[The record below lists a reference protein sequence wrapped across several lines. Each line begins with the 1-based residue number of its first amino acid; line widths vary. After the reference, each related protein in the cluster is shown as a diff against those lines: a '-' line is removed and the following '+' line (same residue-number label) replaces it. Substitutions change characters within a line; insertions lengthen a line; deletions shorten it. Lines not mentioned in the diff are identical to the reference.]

1 MTDKCRSWFC
11 VWNNPQ
17 ECYPNLEPNE
27 IAETVLETWTNEHPT
42 RTGAVA
48 YCISESGLIHLHMVL
63 EDSNQARFSTLKKL
77 YPQAHLEPT
86 KGTKE
91 QAEDYI
97 NKRGKF
103 VEKGEQVL
111 YIAKFGEIK
120 GSQGQR
126 RDLEIIQDYIEQG
139 LTPSEIMA
147 KNISYRRYEK
157 VLKDAYFDKRYR
169 ETPFL
174 RDINTVW
181 HVGESASG
189 KTYSVME
196 LIKQYG
202 EKNIYFVSD
211 YDNGGLD
218 KYNGE
223 PYLFLDEF
231 RGQIKYSV
239 LLGMLQ
245 GYKQQFHARYTNVIG
260 LWNEVHIS
268 TVLPPEKV
276 YQNMVSENQNI
287 DTLTQLFRRI
297 NKIIYHWKDEQ
308 GYHTFEM
315 PMSEYINY
323 EDLKNRALGVYD
335 FREATHEEQLVFEE
349 L

>member
-1 MTDKCRSWFC
+1 MTEKSRSWFC

-17 ECYPNLEPNE
+17 EVYPNLEPNQ
-27 IAETVLETWTNEHPT
+27 IAEGVLELWTNGHPT

-63 EDSNQARFSTLKKL
+63 EDSNQARFSALKKL
-77 YPQAHLEPT
+77 FPKAHLEAT

-103 VEKGEQVL
+103 VEKGEQVV
-111 YIAKFGEIK
+111 YVAKYGEIK
-120 GSQGQR
+120 GAQGQR
-126 RDLEIIQDYIEQG
+126 KDLEIIQDLIEQG
-139 LTPSEIMA
+139 YTPNQIMNL
-147 KNISYRRYEK
+147 NISYRRYEK
-157 VLKDAYFDKRYR
+157 LIKDAYFEKRKS

-174 RDINTVW
+174 REVLTTW
-181 HVGESASG
+181 HVGEAGTG
-189 KTYSVME
+189 KTYSIMK
-196 LIKQYG
+196 LIEQYG
-202 EKNIYFVSD
+202 EDYVYLVTD

-223 PYLFLDEF
+223 PVLFLDEF
-231 RGQIKYSV
+231 RGQIKYST
-239 LLGMLQ
+239 LLSMLQ
-245 GYKQQFHARYTNVIG
+245 GYKQQFHARYTNIIG

-276 YQNMVSENQNI
+276 YQNMVQENQSI
-287 DTLTQLFRRI
+287 DTLAQLYRRI
-297 NKIIYHWKDEQ
+297 DYVMYHWKDDT
-308 GYHTFEM
+308 GYHSFKL

-323 EDLKNRALGVYD
+323 EDLINRALGKYD
-335 FREATHEEQLVFEE
+335 FHPATYEQQQLFK
-349 L
+349 

>member
-17 ECYPNLEPNE
+17 EHYPDLEPNE
-27 IAETVLETWTNEHPT
+27 IAEKVLETWTNEHPT

-77 YPQAHLEPT
+77 YPQAHLEST

-91 QAEDYI
+91 QAENYI

-103 VEKGEQVL
+103 SEKGEQII

-126 RDLEIIQDYIEQG
+126 KDLEIIQDYIEQG
-139 LTPSEIMA
+139 LTPSQIMCN
-147 KNISYRRYEK
+147 NISYRKYDK
-157 VLKDAYFDKRYR
+157 LIKDAYFDKRYR

-174 RDINTVW
+174 RDINTIW
-181 HVGESASG
+181 HVGASASG
-189 KTYSVME
+189 KTYSVMK
-196 LIKQYG
+196 LIEQYG
-202 EKNIYFVSD
+202 EENIYFVSD
-211 YDNGGLD
+211 YDNGNLD

-245 GYKQQFHARYTNVIG
+245 GYKQQFHARYTNIIG

-268 TVLPPEKV
+268 TVFSPEAV

-297 NKIIYHWKDEQ
+297 NKIVYHWKDEK
-308 GYHTFEM
+308 GYHTYEM

-335 FREATHEEQLVFEE
+335 FKKVTDEEQLVFDV
-349 L
+349 

>member
-27 IAETVLETWTNEHPT
+27 MAEKVLEIWINEHPT

-63 EDSNQARFSTLKKL
+63 EDSNQARFGALKKL

-126 RDLEIIQDYIEQG
+126 KDLEIIQDYIEQG
-139 LTPSEIMA
+139 LTPSQIMS

-157 VLKDAYFDKRYR
+157 VIKDTYFDKRYR

-174 RDINTVW
+174 REINTVW

-189 KTYSVME
+189 KTYSVMK
-196 LIKQYG
+196 LIEDYG
-202 EKNIYFVSD
+202 EENIYFVSD

-276 YQNMVSENQNI
+276 YQNMVNENQNI

-297 NKIIYHWKDEQ
+297 NTIVFHWKDEQ
-308 GYHTFEM
+308 GYHTYEI
-315 PMSEYINY
+315 PMSEYIDY
-323 EDLKNRALGVYD
+323 EDLKNRALGKYD
-335 FREATHEEQLVFEE
+335 FKKVTDEEQLVFDV
-349 L
+349 

>member
-27 IAETVLETWTNEHPT
+27 IAEKVLEIWISEHPT

-77 YPQAHLEPT
+77 YPHAHLEPT

-126 RDLEIIQDYIEQG
+126 KDLEIIQDYIEQN
-139 LTPSEIMA
+139 LTPSQIMA

-157 VLKDAYFDKRYR
+157 VIKDTYFDKRYR

-189 KTYSVME
+189 KTYSVMK
-196 LIKQYG
+196 LIEDYG
-202 EKNIYFVSD
+202 EENIYFVSD

-276 YQNMVSENQNI
+276 YQNMVNENQNI

-297 NKIIYHWKDEQ
+297 NTIVFHWKDEQ
-308 GYHTFEM
+308 GYHTYEI
-315 PMSEYINY
+315 PMSEYIDY
-323 EDLKNRALGVYD
+323 EDLKNRAWGRYD
-335 FREATHEEQLVFEE
+335 FKKVTDEEQLVFDV
-349 L
+349 